1 MMTIKEAIERRC
13 STRTFTD
20 DTPPR
25 DEIATLC
32 SAHSCLRPVDPALV
46 GEGRV
51 GSYGFISG
59 RPDYVAVVTGDPFKA
74 GIEGEKLV
82 IELTRRGLGT
92 CWLGA
97 TFNRKLVESVVK
109 PGSDER
115 VAAII
120 AVGHAAPR
128 RRVLEKMGRMV
139 MRSAS
144 RKKLED
150 LIIAGTPAPYLKE
163 ALEALRIAPS
173 ATNCQPW
180 RLAFNPIGSIDVY
193 GTPSD
198 SFMKLDVGI
207 GVSHFLMMRPDYRLS
222 TNNNSHPRLVPITTL
237 LPSDV

>member
-1 MMTIKEAIERRC
+1 MTIKEAIESRC
-13 STRTFTD
+13 STRSFTD
-20 DTPPR
+20 ANPPR
-25 DEIATLC
+25 EEIAALC
-32 SAHSCLRPVDPALV
+32 SGHSCLRPVDPSLV

-59 RPDYVAVVTGDPFKA
+59 HPDYVAVVAGDQFRA

-109 PGSDER
+109 PGSDESI
-115 VAAII
+115 AAII
-120 AVGHAAPR
+120 AIGYAAPKR
-128 RRVLEKMGRMV
+128 RLLESMGRMV
-139 MRSAS
+139 MRSSS

-150 LIIAGTPAPYLKE
+150 LIIAGTPAPYLKD
-163 ALEALRIAPS
+163 ALEALRLAPS

-180 RLAFNPIGSIDVY
+180 RLAFNPNGSIDVY

-207 GVSHFLMMRPDYRLS
+207 GVANFLMMRPDYR
-222 TNNNSHPRLVPITTL
+222 TAPNNNSHPRLEPVITL